1 MRILG
6 IDPGTAIVGISII
19 EYENKKI
26 TKRKQEKMKR
36 RKKKA
41 ECHRWKKVG
50 KHNKIYVKN
59 KINNK
64 NNIDNSRQAWYII
77 QAVAWD
83 KTGKCLRAHGN
94 AKK

>member
-1 MRILG
+1 MFQLTGKGALFWLPLLICEKREVL
-6 IDPGTAIVGISII
+6 DPDG
-19 EYENKKI
+19 
-26 TKRKQEKMKR
+26 KMN
-36 RKKKA
+36 
-41 ECHRWKKVG
+41 CV
-50 KHNKIYVKN
+50 N

-64 NNIDNSRQAWYII
+64 NNIDNSGQAWYII

>member
-1 MRILG
+1 MPFL
-6 IDPGTAIVGISII
+6 DYLFWFV
-19 EYENKKI
+19 KK
-26 TKRKQEKMKR
+26 RE
-36 RKKKA
+36 
-41 ECHRWKKVG
+41 VFDSDG
-50 KHNKIYVKN
+50 KINCVNCVN

-94 AKK
+94 AKKINEISCWQMSIEMIF